1 MIKIVEYFINKP
13 KVVNLTLIFI
23 LITGIISVI
32 KTKKE
37 RIQSD
42 ADYGVVYITTI
53 YPGASPKDVELKVT
67 SKLEKELKSIDG
79 INDLES
85 LSMEDFSTIEIEL
98 DEKSNYEK
106 TKREIRKVI
115 ENVDD
120 LPDEI
125 KGNPVIS
132 ELSESIRPMF
142 EISIIGEADYSLK
155 RKYALALEKNL
166 MASKNVSKVEKYG
179 FLKRE
184 VKIKINQENLNKFY
198 VSIGEIIDAI
208 KTRNFRMSAGDLLE
222 EDAEKKYVVYSE
234 FDNVNELND
243 VIIRSGF
250 TGNRVVISDVAKVID
265 DFEKTETMV
274 RYNGNEAINMVVY
287 KKSEADMFKL
297 KKDINKIINNFRTTL
312 PDNIHTEIIVDHTED
327 VQSLLT
333 IVMMNAL
340 IGFGLVLIV
349 LFILLNNKVAFW
361 TAMGIPASIFL
372 AFTLF
377 PFFNV
382 NIHYFSLVAMI
393 IVLGMLVDDAI
404 IISENIYRLQEN
416 GMKGKDAALT
426 GLREVIWPVLATVV
440 TTIVAFLPILGMTGT
455 LKKIFFHIPVV
466 VTLLLICSLLEAI
479 FFLPSHM
486 AHVKINIKKKV
497 NYKINFFK
505 NFENLYEKV
514 IIGCLKH
521 KFKTIFIFVLIL
533 LLSFF
538 ILSKMKFLFF
548 DLDDSLRC
556 FIEYELPKGSTLN
569 ATSKKIK
576 EVESI
581 LSKLSK
587 EEVKSFVTVI
597 GEDRSE
603 AANYGEIILQGNY
616 FANTIIHLTPRE
628 DRKRTAKQIITQ
640 VKKEIKKINGFTKIE
655 ADIVTEGPPVGK
667 AVNISFVS
675 NDDKARY
682 EIAEDLKNFLK
693 KQKGV
698 TNIEDNVD
706 IGKKQIAINFDYDLL
721 SRNGLDPLRIA
732 DTIRVAFNGIV
743 ATDIK
748 WEGEEVDFRVILD
761 ESSRSLDNT
770 VKELTVQKVQTL
782 TVQNKKGNLIPI
794 GKFIKLDERD
804 DILRINHIFG
814 DRAITV
820 FADIDTKEN
829 TPVDVNKEINKIYSK
844 KILKYPGMQM
854 KIGGEADEINKSM
867 DNFKIAVVLALIGI
881 YFILVILFNSFL
893 QPLLV
898 LVAIPFSFAGVIY
911 TFFIHGM
918 AITMPV
924 LIGFLGL
931 MGVVV
936 NDSLVMISFIN
947 KSRDK
952 NKLISI
958 DSLAK
963 AAKNRLR
970 PIVLT
975 TITTAAAL
983 FPLAYG
989 FGGYNMFASP
999 MVMAIA
1005 WGLIF
1010 ATLVTLILIPSMYLS
1025 LSGFHLFLR
1034 SKFKKK

>member
-13 KVVNLTLIFI
+13 KVVNLILIFI
-23 LITGIISVI
+23 LITGIISII
-32 KTKKE
+32 KTRKE
-37 RIQSD
+37 RIQSE

-79 INDLES
+79 INEFES
-85 LSMEDFSTIEIEL
+85 ISMESFSSIVMEF
-98 DEKSNYEK
+98 DEKSDYEK
-106 TKREIRKVI
+106 VKRDIRKAI
-115 ENVDD
+115 ENIDD

-125 KGNPVIS
+125 KGNPVIT
-132 ELSESIRPMF
+132 ELNESIRPMF

-179 FLKRE
+179 FLERE
-184 VKIKINQENLNKFY
+184 VKIEINQEKLNKFY

-222 EDAEKKYVVYSE
+222 EDAEKKYVVYSQ
-234 FDNVNELND
+234 FNDVNDLNE

-250 TGNRVVISDVAKVID
+250 TGNRVVVSDVASIVD
-265 DFEKTETMV
+265 SFEKPETIV
-274 RYNGNEAINMVVY
+274 RYNGKESINMVVY
-287 KKSEADMFKL
+287 KKSEADMFNL
-297 KKDINKIINNFRTTL
+297 KKDINKIINNFRITL
-312 PDNIHTEIIVDHTED
+312 PDNIQTEIIVDHTED

-333 IVMMNAL
+333 IVTQNAL

-349 LFILLNNKVAFW
+349 LFILLNYKIAFW

-416 GMKGKDAALT
+416 GMKGKDAALA
-426 GLREVIWPVLATVV
+426 GLKEVIWPVLATVI
-440 TTIVAFLPILGMTGT
+440 TTIVAFLPILGMTGVM
-455 LKKIFFHIPVV
+455 KKIFFHIPVV
-466 VTLLLICSLLEAI
+466 VTLLLVCSLLEAI

-486 AHVKINIKKKV
+486 AHTKINLKKEAS
-497 NYKINFFK
+497 YRIIFFK
-505 NFENLYEKV
+505 KFESLYEKV
-514 IIGCLKH
+514 ITFCLKH

-548 DLDDSLRC
+548 DLEDSSRC
-556 FIEYELPKGSTLN
+556 YIEYELPKGSTLD

-576 EVESI
+576 EIESI
-581 LSKLSK
+581 LSKLSN
-587 EEVKSFVTVI
+587 EEVKSYVTII
-597 GEDRSE
+597 GEDKSE
-603 AANYGEIILQGNY
+603 SANYGDIVLQGNY
-616 FANTIIHLTPRE
+616 FANTILHLTPRE

-640 VKKEIKKINGFTKIE
+640 VKDEIKKIDGFTSIE
-655 ADIVTEGPPVGK
+655 ADIVNEGPPVGK
-667 AVNISFVS
+667 AIDISFIS
-675 NDDKARY
+675 NNDKARY
-682 EIAEDLKNFLK
+682 EIAEDLKKFLQE
-693 KQKGV
+693 QKGV

-706 IGKKQIAINFDYDLL
+706 MGKKQIAINFDYDLL

-732 DTIRVAFNGIV
+732 ETIRVAFNGIV
-743 ATDIK
+743 ATDLK
-748 WEGEEVDFRVILD
+748 WDGEEVDFRVILD
-761 ESSRSLDNT
+761 EASRSLDNT
-770 VKELTVQKVQTL
+770 VRELTVQKVKTL
-782 TVQNKKGNLIPI
+782 TVQNKRGNLIPI
-794 GKFIKLDERD
+794 GKFIELEERD

-820 FADIDTKEN
+820 YADLDTKEN
-829 TPVDVNKEINKIYSK
+829 TSVEVNKQIKKIYSK

-854 KIGGEADEINKSM
+854 KIGGEADEIKKSM
-867 DNFKIAVVLALIGI
+867 INLFIAVLLALIGI
-881 YFILVILFNSFL
+881 YFILVILFNSFS

-898 LVAIPFSFAGVIY
+898 MIAIPFSFAGVIF

-918 AITMPV
+918 ALSMPA

-947 KSRDK
+947 KSRE
-952 NKLISI
+952 NNRSISI

-970 PIVLT
+970 PIFLT
-975 TITTAAAL
+975 TVTTAAAL

-1010 ATLVTLILIPSMYLS
+1010 ATLVTLILIPCLYLS
-1025 LSGFHLFLR
+1025 LSKLHLFI
-1034 SKFKKK
+1034 KKVFKKK